1 MNTTA
6 DALDDLRH
14 ALRDRIEALSETLLG
29 ERNATST
36 RRTLRFGSK
45 GSLAV
50 ELAGRKRG
58 TWFSHEAGEGG
69 GPIELIRHA
78 HGCSHD
84 AAVGWAR
91 NWIGQ
96 PEEAPRPRPRRPA
109 DDTSADSERQA
120 KIDHARRLWVEAGP
134 IAGTLGERYLV
145 DTRRIP
151 APPGGWPGMAVRYH
165 ARLQAII
172 LAATR
177 DDGTVQAV
185 HLIRLGADGRKADDG
200 RPPKLSHGPQ
210 DGALVR
216 LPGDPAGPL
225 LVAEGPETGLS
236 VWRATGAET
245 WVALGSI
252 TKAELP
258 PGRRVVICADDD
270 PRRPIAGKPAN
281 AAKQLRQAVARW
293 RTGGVDLVVA
303 YPWAIRRGDKSDFND
318 TIKTAGIEA
327 VRARI
332 EAALHPEAPTVDR
345 VDVEQARAD
354 LAVKVGTFMDAAA
367 AWVPPGD
374 DDDKARPA
382 LPPPVHAIQVAVG
395 AGKSEAARRG
405 LVRLVAELRAK
416 GDGRNVAIAVPT
428 LALGAE
434 QAQKLIDIPE
444 ASAAGLK
451 VRVWRGREA
460 ADPDAPGQAMCRDMP
475 AVQLALELALD
486 VQTTVCRR
494 KLRDGTV
501 AECPF
506 FTSCGYQRQRQ
517 AKADIWISAHQL
529 LFTEKPDALGK
540 LAAVVVDES
549 FWQAGL
555 VPESA
560 FPVDAL
566 DPATLPDDLALA
578 PLPSLRAIAL
588 DVLRAH
594 DDGPLLREKFLA
606 AGLSEES
613 AIKARRLELNR
624 MVEGN
629 DLPDLVPGM
638 SAEARK
644 AAASAARGN
653 RQVLRLA
660 RFWQALR
667 ALLAD
672 DGPEASGWLALGRDD
687 DDVRV
692 VRQKGRRD
700 VAKGWRVPTLILDAT
715 LRLELVQPFYPSAVL
730 VADLAVATPHMR
742 VRQVTDRAYSLA
754 MLDPLPKPEDRVET
768 EKEREERQR
777 RENRLR
783 DLRVTIDTEA
793 RRLRPGFVLVV
804 AQKRVEEALHAMG
817 PLPENVITGHHN
829 AVAGRDEWTTQ
840 AGDRIK
846 GADLAGLLVVGR
858 TMPTPLSVGA
868 MAEALSGSH
877 VPLLSGWYQRTD
889 YTRETLDGAEMAEA
903 DRHPD
908 PLAEAIRWTICE
920 GQLLQIIGRGRGVTR
935 TARDPLD
942 VLVLCDVPL
951 PLPVAETMPAAAL
964 DPTLPA
970 RMLAEGGV
978 AFENS
983 GHALQAYPGMWPSKR
998 AAEQAFYR
1006 GRCTTNPYEE
1016 SLLGECRAPLRVAYQ
1031 VAGPGQR
1038 AAVAWFDLWVVP
1050 DPEAWLADRL
1060 GPLAWCRLDQPPADP
1075 PAEAD
1080 LVPVVPD
1087 CVPGLPPEMIRRP
1100 PPPVPPPI
1108 EMMMPPAELL
1118 TVRGRGRQ
1126 PIVSIEAPR
1135 HGPIMGAQLVTLAA
1149 PGPWL
1154 LLARPPDP
1162 DDDLVVPHPAFLAV
1176 VIDQPRGRQRL
1187 SD

>member
-1 MNTTA
+1 M
-6 DALDDLRH
+6 
-14 ALRDRIEALSETLLG
+14 
-29 ERNATST
+29 
-36 RRTLRFGSK
+36 
-45 GSLAV
+45 
-50 ELAGRKRG
+50 
-58 TWFSHEAGEGG
+58 
-69 GPIELIRHA
+69 
-78 HGCSHD
+78 
-84 AAVGWAR
+84 AA
-91 NWIGQ
+91 
-96 PEEAPRPRPRRPA
+96 
-109 DDTSADSERQA
+109 
-120 KIDHARRLWVEAGP
+120 
-134 IAGTLGERYLV
+134 
-145 DTRRIP
+145 
-151 APPGGWPGMAVRYH
+151 RYH
-165 ARLQAII
+165 ATSQSIV

-185 HLIRLGADGRKADDG
+185 QLVRLGADGRKADDG
-200 RPPKLSHGPQ
+200 RPPKLSNGPQ

-281 AAKQLRQAVARW
+281 AAKQLREAVARW
-293 RTGGVDLVVA
+293 RKHGVDVVVA
-303 YPWAIRRGDKSDFND
+303 YPWPIRRGDKSDFND

-382 LPPPVHAIQVAVG
+382 LPPPVHAIQVDVG

-428 LALGAE
+428 HALGGE
-434 QAQKLIDIPE
+434 QAQKLIDMPE
-444 ASAAGLK
+444 ARAAGLT
-451 VRVWRGREA
+451 VRVWKGREA
-460 ADPDAPGQAMCRDMP
+460 ADPDAPGQAMCRDLP
-475 AVQLALELALD
+475 AVALALELALP
-486 VQTTVCRR
+486 VQTTFCRR
-494 KLRDGTV
+494 MLRDGTV

-529 LFTEKPDALGK
+529 QFTEKPDALGK
-540 LAAVVVDES
+540 LAVVVVDES

-754 MLDPLPKPEDRVET
+754 MLEPLPKPEDRVET

-817 PLPENVITGHHN
+817 PLPANVITGHHN
-829 AVAGRDEWTTQ
+829 AVAGRDEWRDV
-840 AGDRIK
+840 GGIM
-846 GADLAGLLVVGR
+846 VIGR
-858 TMPTPLSVGA
+858 TMPPPGSVGA

-920 GQLLQIIGRGRGVTR
+920 GQILQIIGRGRGVNR

-942 VLVLCDVPL
+942 VMVLSDVPL

-1100 PPPVPPPI
+1100 PPPVPPP
-1108 EMMMPPAELL
+1108 PDLLLTPADLL
-1118 TVRGRGRQ
+1118 TVRGPGRQ
-1126 PIVSIEAPR
+1126 PIAYIEVPR
-1135 HGPIMGAQLVTLAA
+1135 RGPVMGARAMA
-1149 PGPWL
+1149 PAGLGPWL

-1162 DDDLVVPHPAFLAV
+1162 DDDAVVPHPAFLAAG
-1176 VIDQPRGRQRL
+1176 VILEGMTT
-1187 SD
+1187 

>member
-1 MNTTA
+1 MSDTA
-6 DALDDLRH
+6 AALDDLRH
-14 ALRDRIEALSETLLG
+14 ALRDRIEALAETLLG

-36 RRTLRFGSK
+36 RRTMRFGSK

-58 TWFSHEAGEGG
+58 AWFSHEAGQGG

-84 AAVGWAR
+84 AAVAWAR

-96 PEEAPRPRPRRPA
+96 PEAAPRPRPRPAA
-109 DDTSADSERQA
+109 DDASADSERQA
-120 KIDHARRLWVEAGP
+120 KIANARRLWTEAGP
-134 IAGTLGERYLV
+134 IAGSLGERYLLNS
-145 DTRRIP
+145 RRIP
-151 APPGGWPGMAVRYH
+151 APPGGWPGLAARYH
-165 ARLQAII
+165 AALRAII

-185 HLIRLGADGRKADDG
+185 QLVRLGDDARKADDG
-200 RPPKLSHGPQ
+200 RRAKLSHGPQ

-245 WVALGSI
+245 WMSLGSMA
-252 TKAELP
+252 KAELP
-258 PGRRVVICADDD
+258 TGRRVVICADDD
-270 PRRPIAGKPAN
+270 PRRPIDGKPAN
-281 AAKQLRQAVARW
+281 AANQLRQAVARW
-293 RTGGVDLVVA
+293 RKAGVDVLVA
-303 YPWAIRRGDKSDFND
+303 YPWPIRRGDKSDFND
-318 TIKTAGIEA
+318 AMKAGGIEA

-332 EAALHPEAPTVDR
+332 EAALNPEAPAVAR
-345 VDVEQARAD
+345 VNVKQARAD

-367 AWVPPGD
+367 AWTPPGD
-374 DDDKARPA
+374 DGTDDDAPPSPA
-382 LPPPVHAIQVAVG
+382 LLPPVHALRVDVG

-416 GDGRNVAIAVPT
+416 GDARNVAIAVPT
-428 LALGAE
+428 HALGDE
-434 QAQKLIDIPE
+434 QAQKLIDMPE
-444 ASAAGLK
+444 AHAAGLT
-451 VRVWRGREA
+451 VRVWKGREA
-460 ADPDAPGQAMCRDMP
+460 ADPDAPGQAMCRDLP
-475 AVQLALELALD
+475 AVTLALELALI

-494 KLRDGTV
+494 MLRDGTV

-506 FTSCGYQRQRQ
+506 FTSCGYQRQRR
-517 AKADIWISAHQL
+517 ARADIWIVAHQL
-529 LFTEKPDALGK
+529 VFSRKPAALGE

-560 FPVDAL
+560 LPVDAL

-594 DDGPLLREKFLA
+594 DDGPALREKFLA

-687 DDVRV
+687 DGVRV
-692 VRQKGRRD
+692 VMLKGRRD
-700 VAKGWRVPTLILDAT
+700 VAKGWRAPSLILDAT
-715 LRLELVQPFYPSAVL
+715 LRPELVRPFYPQARF
-730 VADLAVATPHMR
+730 VADIAVAAPHMR
-742 VRQVTDRAYSLA
+742 VRQVIDRAYSLA
-754 MLDPLPKPEDRVET
+754 MLDPDGADDP
-768 EKEREERQR
+768 EERR
-777 RENRLR
+777 RRMNRLR

-793 RRLRPGFVLVV
+793 RRVRPRRLLVV
-804 AQKRVEEALHAMG
+804 TQKRIEEALRAMG
-817 PLPENVITGHHN
+817 PLPPNVDMGHHN
-829 AVAGRDEWTTQ
+829 AVAGRDEWRDV
-840 AGDRIK
+840 G
-846 GADLAGLLVVGR
+846 GLVVAGR
-858 TMPTPLSVGA
+858 TMPPPGA
-868 MAEALSGSH
+868 VNQLAEALSGSA
-877 VPLLSGWYQRTD
+877 VPLLSGWYQRAD
-889 YTRETLDGAEMAEA
+889 ATRETLDGAELAEA

-908 PLAEAIRWTICE
+908 PLGEAIRWTICE
-920 GQLLQIIGRGRGVTR
+920 GELVQIIGRGRGVNR

-964 DPTLPA
+964 DPTLPD
-970 RMLAEGGV
+970 RMLAEGGAV
-978 AFENS
+978 IEAP
-983 GHALQAYPGMWPSKR
+983 ADAARAYPGLFRNADAAKKR
-998 AAEQAFYR
+998 FQRE
-1006 GRCTTNPYEE
+1006 RCGTFPYED
-1016 SLLGECRAPLRVAYQ
+1016 SQLGECPQPLRRVDYQ
-1031 VAGPGQR
+1031 RAGPGQR
-1038 AAVAWFDLWVVP
+1038 AAVAWFDPWVVP

-1060 GPLAWCRLDQPPADP
+1060 GPLAWCRVDQPPVDP
-1075 PAEAD
+1075 LGEAV
-1080 LVPVVPD
+1080 LVPVVPGS
-1087 CVPGLPPEMIRRP
+1087 VPGLPPEMIRRP

-1118 TVRGRGRQ
+1118 TVRGPGHR

-1135 HGPIMGAQLVTLAA
+1135 HGLVMGAQLVTLAA

-1162 DDDLVVPHPAFLAV
+1162 GDDVVVPHPAFLPATM
-1176 VIDQPRGRQRL
+1176 DWQNSRNPPAG
-1187 SD
+1187 